1 MMGEFEYAG
10 LFHDDETKVNRL
22 PTISRVIFLLFVIL
36 ASIVLM
42 NLMVGLAVSDIQGL
56 QQEGYVRRLEKQA
69 EFLRQLEKVI
79 SFKAIDSKWFPGI
92 IRKFLKG
99 KRCIATT
106 FLIQSKLSGAGKKKR
121 DKRLPSELVGQYNN
135 YYVVIQFLKFLF
147 LSIFRFNKKYCS
159 KKVWK
164 RRRKFNTN

>member
-1 MMGEFEYAG
+1 MTFVCLVIGFALSFSIQFYNEGQFNDPWCSLVKTTVMMMGEFEYAG
-10 LFHDDETKVNRL
+10 LFEDTEMKRL
-22 PTISRVIFLLFVIL
+22 PATSRVIFLLFIIL

-56 QQEGYVRRLEKQA
+56 QQEGHVRRLEKQA

-79 SFKAIDSKWFPGI
+79 SFKAIESKWFPGF

-106 FLIQSKLSGAGKKKR
+106 FVIQPEHSGTGKNKR
-121 DKRLPSELVGQYNN
+121 DRKLPNELLG
-135 YYVVIQFLKFLF
+135 
-147 LSIFRFNKKYCS
+147 
-159 KKVWK
+159 
-164 RRRKFNTN
+164 